1 MIGDGSPTAPGEDV
15 EAGLDALIHTR
26 DRQRWATEGDQ
37 EGVRVVAEVG
47 PEYLH
52 GGSA

>member
-52 GGSA
+52 GVFA

>member
-26 DRQRWATEGDQ
+26 NRQHWATEGDH